1 MQTFTSQKSYSFYI
15 LNCFDIRLLMVDT
28 REIVF
33 SAGYIK
39 AEGYIS
45 ERKGVVA
52 CFYATLQGASL
63 IIV

>member
-1 MQTFTSQKSYSFYI
+1 
-15 LNCFDIRLLMVDT
+15 MVDT

-39 AEGYIS
+39 VEGYIS

-52 CFYATLQGASL
+52 CFYATLQGESL